1 MLKNILLLLVCITT
15 TTLCFSQDDFESEI
29 DSIQTLDEAKIYVKK
44 NKSLNGKVITFNKE
58 KHHTQ
63 IADELFKLGKGSK
76 KMYRTDMEKTYYKV
90 IDKNKIPYQKLSYI
104 FLDGKEKSMSDINT
118 LRRNI
123 IAKYR
128 KGVRFED
135 LAKHYS
141 MDTNANR
148 GGDLGWVTQGDLH
161 PDFEAHVLDSSHEV
175 NDIFT
180 VDIPDQQWY
189 YVILKTEDTKYIEEI
204 KVLKVTEPV
213 K

>member
-1 MLKNILLLLVCITT
+1 MLKHILLILVCITT
-15 TTLCFSQDDFESEI
+15 TVGFSQNDFESEI

-44 NKSLNGKVITFNKE
+44 NKSLKGKVITFNKE

-63 IADELFKLGKGSK
+63 IADELFRLGKGSK
-76 KMYRTDMEKTYYKV
+76 KVYKSDIGKTYYKV
-90 IDKNKIPYQKLSYI
+90 VDKNEIPYQKLSYI
-104 FLDGKEKSMSDINT
+104 FFDGKQKSMTEINI
-118 LRRNI
+118 LRQNI
-123 IAKYR
+123 VAKYR
-128 KGVRFED
+128 NGFRFED

-141 MDTNANR
+141 MDDNAKR

-204 KVLKVTEPV
+204 KVLKVTESV